1 MRFHKVEKEVILMI
15 KRKIERIC
23 VFCGSY
29 SGAREVYGEQARA
42 LGRAMA
48 EREIGLV
55 YGGGGIGMMGAVAD
69 AVIEAKGKVI
79 GVIPY
84 ALSAKER
91 AHPDIDMRV
100 VNTMHERK
108 AMMVELSDAF
118 IAMPGGFGTFEE
130 MMETI
135 TWGQLGIHQKPVGVL
150 NVAGYYDPMLQMIDQ
165 AIEEGF
171 ILPRYRNLF
180 VASSSVD
187 ELLDLMGKYQP
198 LEGLVQ
204 WIEMSET

>member
-1 MRFHKVEKEVILMI
+1 MMI
-15 KRKIERIC
+15 ETTIKRIC
-23 VFCGSY
+23 VFCGSQAG
-29 SGAREVYGEQARA
+29 SREVYSEQARA

-48 EREIGLV
+48 ERGIGLV
-55 YGGGGIGMMGAVAD
+55 YGVGMMGAVAD
-69 AVIEAKGKVI
+69 AVIEARGEVI

-84 ALSAKER
+84 ALASKER
-91 AHPDIDMRV
+91 ARRDVDMRV

-108 AMMVELSDAF
+108 AMMAELSDAF
-118 IAMPGGFGTFEE
+118 IAMPGGFGTLEE

-135 TWGQLGIHQKPVGVL
+135 TWGQLGIHRKPVGLL
-150 NVAGYYDPMLQMIDQ
+150 NVASYYDPLIAMIER

-180 VASSSVD
+180 VASSGVD
-187 ELLDLMGKYQP
+187 ELFDLMRKFQP
-198 LEGLVQ
+198 LEGVVK

>member
-1 MRFHKVEKEVILMI
+1 MI
-15 KRKIERIC
+15 ETTIKRIC
-23 VFCGSY
+23 VFCGSQAG
-29 SGAREVYGEQARA
+29 SREVYSEQARA

-48 EREIGLV
+48 ERGIGLV

-69 AVIEAKGKVI
+69 AVIEARGEVI

-84 ALSAKER
+84 ALASKER
-91 AHPDIDMRV
+91 ARRDIDMRV

-108 AMMVELSDAF
+108 AMMTELSDAF
-118 IAMPGGFGTFEE
+118 IAMPGGFGTLEE

-135 TWGQLGIHQKPVGVL
+135 TWGQLGIHRKPVGLL
-150 NVAGYYDPMLQMIDQ
+150 NVASYYDPLIAMIDR

-171 ILPRYRNLF
+171 VLPRYRNLF
-180 VASSSVD
+180 VASSGVD
-187 ELLDLMGKYQP
+187 ELFDLMRKFQP
-198 LEGLVQ
+198 LEGVVK

>member
-1 MRFHKVEKEVILMI
+1 MMI
-15 KRKIERIC
+15 ETTIKRIC
-23 VFCGSY
+23 VFCGSQA
-29 SGAREVYGEQARA
+29 GAREVYSEQARA

-48 EREIGLV
+48 ERGIGLV
-55 YGGGGIGMMGAVAD
+55 YGGGGIGIMGAVAD
-69 AVIEAKGKVI
+69 AVIEARGEVI

-84 ALSAKER
+84 ALASKER
-91 AHPDIDMRV
+91 ARRDVDMRV

-108 AMMVELSDAF
+108 AMMAELSDAF
-118 IAMPGGFGTFEE
+118 IAMPGGFGTLEE

-135 TWGQLGIHQKPVGVL
+135 TWGQLGIHRKPVGLL
-150 NVAGYYDPMLQMIDQ
+150 NVASYYDPLIAMIDR

-180 VASSSVD
+180 VASSGVD
-187 ELLDLMGKYQP
+187 ELFDLMRKFQP
-198 LEGLVQ
+198 LEGVVK

>member
-1 MRFHKVEKEVILMI
+1 MV

-23 VFCGSY
+23 VFCGSF
-29 SGAREVYGEQARA
+29 SGARRVYGEYATA
-42 LGRAMA
+42 LGAAMA
-48 EREIGLV
+48 ERGIGLV

-84 ALSAKER
+84 ALATKER

-135 TWGQLGIHQKPVGVL
+135 TWGQLGIHQKPIGIL
-150 NVAGYYDPMLQMIDQ
+150 NIAGYYDPILAMIDR

-180 VASSSVD
+180 VASSNVD
-187 ELLDLMGKYQP
+187 EMFDLMGKFQP
-198 LEGLVQ
+198 LEGVVK

>member
-1 MRFHKVEKEVILMI
+1 MIERVI
-15 KRKIERIC
+15 KRIC
-23 VFCGSY
+23 VFCGSS

-48 EREIGLV
+48 ERGIGLV

-69 AVIEAKGKVI
+69 AVIEAGGEVI

-84 ALSAKER
+84 ALAAKER
-91 AHPDIDMRV
+91 ARRDIDMRV

-108 AMMVELSDAF
+108 AMMAELSDAF
-118 IAMPGGFGTFEE
+118 IAMPGGFGTLEE

-135 TWGQLGIHQKPVGVL
+135 TWGQLGIHRKPVGLL
-150 NVAGYYDPMLQMIDQ
+150 NVAGYYDPLLAMIDR
-165 AIEEGF
+165 AIDEGF

-180 VASSSVD
+180 VASSGVND
-187 ELLDLMGKYQP
+187 LFDLMRKFQP
-198 LEGLVQ
+198 LEGVVK
-204 WIEMSET
+204 WIEMSEI

>member
-1 MRFHKVEKEVILMI
+1 MI
-15 KRKIERIC
+15 ETTIKRIC
-23 VFCGSY
+23 VFCGSQAG
-29 SGAREVYGEQARA
+29 SREVYGEQARA

-48 EREIGLV
+48 ERGIGLV

-69 AVIEAKGKVI
+69 AVIEARGEVI

-84 ALSAKER
+84 ALASKER
-91 AHPDIDMRV
+91 ARRDVDMRV

-108 AMMVELSDAF
+108 AMMAELSDAF
-118 IAMPGGFGTFEE
+118 IAMPGGFGTLEE

-135 TWGQLGIHQKPVGVL
+135 TWGQLGIHRKPVGLL
-150 NVAGYYDPMLQMIDQ
+150 NVAGYYDPLITMIDR

-180 VASSSVD
+180 VASSGVD
-187 ELLDLMGKYQP
+187 ELFDLMRKFQP
-198 LEGLVQ
+198 LEGVVK
-204 WIEMSET
+204 WIEMSEI

>member
-1 MRFHKVEKEVILMI
+1 MIEKEI
-15 KRKIERIC
+15 KRIC

-29 SGAREVYGEQARA
+29 SGTREIYGEQARA

-48 EREIGLV
+48 DRGIGLV

-69 AVIEAKGKVI
+69 AVIEARGEVI

-84 ALSAKER
+84 ALATKER
-91 AHPDIDMRV
+91 ARRDIDMRV

-108 AMMVELSDAF
+108 AMMAELSDAF
-118 IAMPGGFGTFEE
+118 IAMPGGFGTLEE

-135 TWGQLGIHQKPVGVL
+135 TWGQLGIHQKPVGL
-150 NVAGYYDPMLQMIDQ
+150 FNVAGYYDPLLAMVDR

-180 VASSSVD
+180 IASSGVD
-187 ELLDLMGKYQP
+187 DLFDLMRKFQP
-198 LEGLVQ
+198 LEGVVK